1 MDSFTVRFAEMQNA
15 PPHKDEERPQCHG
28 DLHVKKQNHTY
39 IAIRN
44 LQQDHKCCTCQ
55 LHFQRATLPQVN
67 TQQHCII
74 QATPHMTGGQDD
86 DNRNSIVCHN
96 EAKRT
101 MTVAVMTTPGYMCR
115 LCQYAFNPHT
125 A

>member
-1 MDSFTVRFAEMQNA
+1 M
-15 PPHKDEERPQCHG
+15 
-28 DLHVKKQNHTY
+28 
-39 IAIRN
+39 
-44 LQQDHKCCTCQ
+44 TCSQ
-55 LHFQRATLPQVN
+55 FSDIL
-67 TQQHCII
+67 
-74 QATPHMTGGQDD
+74 
-86 DNRNSIVCHN
+86 NSALCNN